1 MEDKMIV
8 VVFDNEKKAY
18 EGSKALNDLDAEGS
32 ITLYASAVIAK
43 DANGKLTVKQAADQ
57 GPLGTGV
64 GLLTGTLIGLLG
76 GPAGVAVG
84 ALAGTTG
91 GALYDLAK
99 VGVGEDFLSDVG
111 QQLKPGKVAV
121 VAEVWEEWVTPL
133 DTRMEAAGGIVLRRT
148 RGEVLDSQIEK
159 DVASLK
165 ADVANL
171 EAEYTRADKEAK
183 AKLQA
188 KINTAKAKLKAA
200 QDRVKAAAEATKRE
214 MEAKI
219 KALKEHVAKAKGDA
233 KAKLEA
239 RITEVQSD
247 YKRRADKL
255 RQARELTK
263 EALA

>member
-18 EGSKALNDLDAEGS
+18 EGIKAFNDLASEGS

-43 DANGKLTVKQAADQ
+43 EASGRLTVKQAADQ

-64 GLLTGTLIGLLG
+64 GLFTGCLIGMLG
-76 GPAGVAVG
+76 GPAGVALG
-84 ALAGTTG
+84 AIAGTTG
-91 GALYDLAK
+91 GVMYDLAK
-99 VGVGEDFLSDVG
+99 VGVGQDFLVEVG

-148 RGEVLDSQIEK
+148 RAEVLDSQIEK

-165 ADVANL
+165 ADLASL
-171 EAEYTRADKEAK
+171 GAEYARADKEVK

-188 KINTAKAKLKAA
+188 KINTAKAKLKTA
-200 QDRVKAAAEATKRE
+200 QDRVEAATEATKRE
-214 MEAKI
+214 MDAKI

-233 KAKLEA
+233 NAKLEA
-239 RITEVQSD
+239 HITEVQFD

-255 RQARELTK
+255 HQAWELTR
-263 EALA
+263 EALT